1 MKHYPI
7 SDGGINGSHIALQTT
22 PYEFK
27 MAMESIIFSNE
38 ASRPSISDQF

>member
-7 SDGGINGSHIALQTT
+7 FEGGINGSHIAVQTT

-27 MAMESIIFSNE
+27 MAME
-38 ASRPSISDQF
+38 